1 MVDHGLPWLNV
12 PTARLC
18 DEFERGQLGHAP
30 LLHGPQGI
38 GKHALAHA
46 LASAILC
53 HNRGVST
60 VDTAPQ
66 ATGGACGQCEACQMI
81 AASSH
86 PDLFVVSVLEDAK
99 EIVVDQVRALI
110 EKVALTPAAGAHR
123 VAVIESAELMNVN
136 AANALLK
143 TLEEPPNNVWLIL
156 VSSAPGRLPPTVWSR
171 CQKVVVQPP
180 NLEDASRWLDLQA
193 QAFDATQRR
202 LALKMASGA
211 PCLALSHLE
220 GGLTETAESVWEALV
235 GIAKGEG
242 LRPDLPTQWADQAS
256 ATWTCLAYWVSEL
269 ATGEVLAFGDGGR
282 LDEVLGQAHHN
293 DWSELWSSA
302 LEGLALTG
310 SGVRQDLLLGR
321 WLLAW
326 ENHWH
331 SG

>member
-60 VDTAPQ
+60 ADTAPQ

-81 AASSH
+81 AAGSH

-156 VSSAPGRLPPTVWSR
+156 VSSAPGRLPPTGWSL
-171 CQKVVVQPP
+171 CQ
-180 NLEDASRWLDLQA
+180 
-193 QAFDATQRR
+193 
-202 LALKMASGA
+202 
-211 PCLALSHLE
+211 
-220 GGLTETAESVWEALV
+220 
-235 GIAKGEG
+235 
-242 LRPDLPTQWADQAS
+242 
-256 ATWTCLAYWVSEL
+256 
-269 ATGEVLAFGDGGR
+269 
-282 LDEVLGQAHHN
+282 
-293 DWSELWSSA
+293 
-302 LEGLALTG
+302 
-310 SGVRQDLLLGR
+310 
-321 WLLAW
+321 
-326 ENHWH
+326 
-331 SG
+331 